1 MPFANN
7 NGVKIN
13 YEIEGERSSPPILLQ
28 HGFSGT
34 LDAWRTN
41 GMIQALSKNYRCI
54 FLDARGRGKSD
65 KPHDNK
71 SYYFKNLVPDLV
83 AVLDAAGVKKAHY
96 LGYSMGGAI
105 GFRIPMFAPDRFYS
119 LILGGASYADGKAT
133 QSYDDLGPVYEAMEK
148 AAAASIPNPME
159 AMVPIYE
166 KNLGP
171 MAPDRKAA
179 TLAQDGY
186 ALSAAWRARK
196 EESSPDASGY
206 LSKFKLPCLIYA
218 GEADPR
224 FPDAKKTASQ
234 IPGAQFFSLPGLN
247 HSQCNAHTELTLP
260 YITKFLA
267 AEQKKIK

>member
-13 YEIEGERSSPPILLQ
+13 YEVEGQGPPLLLQ

-41 GMIQALSKNYRCI
+41 GVIQALSKNYKCI
-54 FLDARGRGKSD
+54 FLSARGRGLSD
-65 KPHDNK
+65 KPHDPK
-71 SYYFKNLVPDLV
+71 AYYFKNMVLDLA
-83 AVLDAAGVKKAHY
+83 AVLDDAGIKKAHY

-105 GFRIPMFAPDRFYS
+105 GFRIPMYAPDRFYS
-119 LILGGASYADGKAT
+119 LMLGGASYADGKAT
-133 QSYDDLGPVYEAMEK
+133 QSYDDLGPAYDAMERAVK
-148 AAAASIPNPME
+148 EGKSNPME

-171 MAPDRKAA
+171 MAPERRVA
-179 TLAQDGY
+179 TLAQDGF
-186 ALSAAWRARK
+186 ALTAAWQARK
-196 EESSPDASGY
+196 EETSPDASGY
-206 LSKFKLPCLIYA
+206 LPKFKLPCLIYA

-234 IPGAQFFSLPGLN
+234 ISGAQFFSLPGLN
-247 HSQCNAHTELTLP
+247 HSQCNAHSELTLP
-260 YITKFLA
+260 HITKFLA
-267 AEQKKIK
+267 EVGKKIK

>member
-13 YEIEGERSSPPILLQ
+13 YEIEGQGPPILLQ

-41 GMIQALSKNYRCI
+41 GMIQALSKNYKCI
-54 FLDARGRGKSD
+54 FLSARGRGQSD
-65 KPHDNK
+65 KPHDIK
-71 SYYFKNLVPDLV
+71 AYYFKNLVTDLV
-83 AVLDAAGVKKAHY
+83 AVLDDAGVKKAHY

-105 GFRIPMFAPDRFYS
+105 GFRIPLYAPDRFDC
-119 LILGGASYADGKAT
+119 LILGGAPYADGKAT
-133 QSYDDLGPVYEAMEK
+133 QSYDDLGPAYDAMEQAVK
-148 AAAASIPNPME
+148 EGKPNPME

-166 KNLGP
+166 KNLGA
-171 MAPDRKAA
+171 MAPDRRAA

-186 ALSAAWRARK
+186 ALTAAWRARK

-206 LSKFKLPCLIYA
+206 LPKFKLPCLIYA

-224 FPDAKKTASQ
+224 CPDAKKSASL

-247 HSQCNAHTELTLP
+247 HSQCNAHSELTLP
-260 YITKFLA
+260 HITKFLA
-267 AEQKKIK
+267 EVGKNVR